1 MDLRLSRT
9 SNSGGRVTLIGG
21 SAGLRMKIAAL
32 VSNYFPDAAIE
43 DIDLFSQTMR
53 GADMAARIATT

>member
-9 SNSGGRVTLIGG
+9 SNSGGRVTLIDG
-21 SAGLRMKIAAL
+21 SAGLGTTIAAL

-53 GADMAARIATT
+53 GAGMAARITTT

>member
-9 SNSGGRVTLIGG
+9 SNSGGRVTLIDG
-21 SAGLRMKIAAL
+21 SAGLGTTIASL

-53 GADMAARIATT
+53 GAGMAARIATT